1 MATTGHQQTEHS
13 AVEAAHGVVE
23 HGDGGHSI
31 SDIITHHL
39 TNLTSGEGF
48 WNVNIDSMI
57 MSWLLGV
64 FFLTLFWLVAK
75 SVTTGVPGRL
85 QNFVEIII
93 KFIDDNVRESF
104 HGVNKIVAPMA
115 LTIFVWVFL
124 WNLMDL
130 VPVDLVPSI
139 MKLFGVEYF
148 KIVPSTDM
156 NSTFGLALGVIIAVI
171 GAAIYTHG
179 LSGYGKGLL
188 THPFEAESTPMKI
201 ALLLP
206 NLALNIVETLAKPL
220 SLGLRLY
227 GNLYAGELIFILIS
241 LLPFYIQ
248 WVLGV
253 PWAIFHILVI
263 TLQAFI
269 FMILSIVYL
278 SMATESHDDH

>member
-1 MATTGHQQTEHS
+1 MATTGHQYTEHS
-13 AVEAAHGVVE
+13 AGEAAHDAVG

-48 WNVNIDSMI
+48 WNINIDSMI

-85 QNFVEIII
+85 QNFVEVII

-179 LSGYGKGLL
+179 LGGYGKGLL